1 MRRYTNLFLTLI
13 FVTTITSCATVRREL
28 GYALISDQTEID
40 LGTKLSAQ
48 IEAKEKLH
56 PDSRLQTYIQRVAAP
71 LVNQAQQDRP
81 NIRYRIK
88 VLDDPAQINAFAVPG
103 GFLYVYSGLLLIA
116 EDEAELAGVLAHEIG
131 HIVGRHSANQ
141 LAAQFGLEFLAG
153 IALGADPYQLG
164 QMASQLSGAR
174 FSRDDER
181 QADQYGVKYTIAA
194 AYEPQGLMRFFAK
207 LKKLEVRRRSDLEK
221 LFASHPPTDERI
233 RHIEKLIEKYGAEG
247 GQRHQER
254 FMRETEKLR
263 RVHSK

>member
-71 LVNQAQQDRP
+71 LVNQAQQDR
-81 NIRYRIK
+81 
-88 VLDDPAQINAFAVPG
+88 
-103 GFLYVYSGLLLIA
+103 GLLLIA

-221 LFASHPPTDERI
+221 VFASHPPTDERI
-233 RHIEKLIEKYGAEG
+233 RHIEKLIEKYGAER